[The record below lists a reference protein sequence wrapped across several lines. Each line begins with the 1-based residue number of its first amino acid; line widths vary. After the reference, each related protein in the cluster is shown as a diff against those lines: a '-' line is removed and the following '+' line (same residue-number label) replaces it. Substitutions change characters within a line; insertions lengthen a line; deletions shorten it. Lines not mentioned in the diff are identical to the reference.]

1 MLAQLSYASPTFEE
15 ILVHAAVLT
24 STTLGMN
31 KTVEITQTVL
41 KLSECA
47 MLRQSVADVQV
58 YIDRWQ
64 HSRRTVLR
72 RSWLVPV
79 RVQQLAVPRVRL
91 RRSTLICTELTNE
104 ERPRHDDC
112 RGWSCLAEMNRVCDG
127 RCYSEVKLRRT
138 TKHHDDDVSFKR
150 ARPAPPGRPSVRP
163 AGDTVCWQRWQISA
177 DVLRRWLPGSA
188 AARRRR
194 GSVTLTSHPAAGAT
208 ARNRSHSAAAGK
220 RCC

>member
-72 RSWLVPV
+72 RS
-79 RVQQLAVPRVRL
+79 
-91 RRSTLICTELTNE
+91 
-104 ERPRHDDC
+104 
-112 RGWSCLAEMNRVCDG
+112 
-127 RCYSEVKLRRT
+127 
-138 TKHHDDDVSFKR
+138 
-150 ARPAPPGRPSVRP
+150 
-163 AGDTVCWQRWQISA
+163 
-177 DVLRRWLPGSA
+177 
-188 AARRRR
+188 
-194 GSVTLTSHPAAGAT
+194 
-208 ARNRSHSAAAGK
+208 
-220 RCC
+220 